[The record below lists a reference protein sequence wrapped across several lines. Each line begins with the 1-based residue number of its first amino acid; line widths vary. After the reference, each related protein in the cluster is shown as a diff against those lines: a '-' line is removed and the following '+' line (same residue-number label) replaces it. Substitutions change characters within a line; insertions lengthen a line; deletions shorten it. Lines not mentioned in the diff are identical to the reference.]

1 MNIDEALRKIA
12 AENNFT
18 RLDVGIVTG
27 HDGETYFLATVWGD
41 GIGLHGC
48 TSMNGDTVAEAFA
61 NTVRHAGKFRASSIP
76 EIETDKGEMK

>member
-1 MNIDEALRKIA
+1 MNIDDALRKIA

-18 RLDVGIVTG
+18 RLDVGI
-27 HDGETYFLATVWGD
+27 HCHYGETYFSATAWGD

-61 NTVRHAGKFRASSIP
+61 NTVRDAGKFRASSIP
-76 EIETDKGEMK
+76 EIEVELAA